1 MAVPTVIS
9 KSNVEKILTK
19 YSIGRLEYFN
29 GIKDGIENT
38 NYLIVT
44 SKNKFILTIYED
56 RIEND
61 LLPFY
66 LDLMLNSFGKGILC
80 PVPIKDKNDN
90 LLNYIKNKAFGIFTF
105 LEGTSLKSW
114 DESNCFDVGKELA
127 KLHIANMYYKT
138 EQGNNFGLNFWNSLF
153 EKSKSF
159 LNEIIPNSYQIIND
173 EINFIN
179 KNWPKNLPK
188 GVIHADL
195 FPDNLL
201 FDSSNK
207 ITGIIDFYFSCY
219 DFLSYDLAI
228 LINAWCFPKNV
239 FNKSFMTNIIKGY
252 ETLRVLEIEE
262 KVKLNILLR
271 GASLRFLLTRLIDAR
286 KLFKNKF
293 VNKKNPVEFYKRL
306 LFHRNLKNELTKF

>member
-1 MAVPTVIS
+1 MAVHTVIS

-195 FPDNLL
+195 IPDNVL

-207 ITGIIDFYFSCY
+207 ITGIIDFYFSCL
-219 DFLSYDLAI
+219 DLLSYDLAI

-239 FNKSFMTNIIKGY
+239 FNKSIMTNIIKGY

-271 GASLRFLLTRLIDAR
+271 
-286 KLFKNKF
+286 
-293 VNKKNPVEFYKRL
+293 
-306 LFHRNLKNELTKF
+306 

>member
-1 MAVPTVIS
+1 MAVHTVIS

-66 LDLMLNSFGKGILC
+66 LDLMLNSFGKRILC

-114 DESNCFDVGKELA
+114 DESNCFDVER
-127 KLHIANMYYKT
+127 I
-138 EQGNNFGLNFWNSLF
+138 
-153 EKSKSF
+153 SKA
-159 LNEIIPNSYQIIND
+159 PY
-173 EINFIN
+173 
-179 KNWPKNLPK
+179 
-188 GVIHADL
+188 
-195 FPDNLL
+195 
-201 FDSSNK
+201 
-207 ITGIIDFYFSCY
+207 
-219 DFLSYDLAI
+219 
-228 LINAWCFPKNV
+228 
-239 FNKSFMTNIIKGY
+239 
-252 ETLRVLEIEE
+252 R
-262 KVKLNILLR
+262 
-271 GASLRFLLTRLIDAR
+271 
-286 KLFKNKF
+286 
-293 VNKKNPVEFYKRL
+293 
-306 LFHRNLKNELTKF
+306 